1 MHKKTLSII
10 GAGKV
15 GQVLGHQFVQ
25 HQVFSLLDVCNRS
38 FDSAER
44 AVAMIGAGRAVSVG
58 NDLGNG
64 IANGIAGA
72 QLRIP
77 DVLMLTVPDDQIATT
92 CQALVDAGM
101 IHAAS
106 VVFHCSGAK
115 ASTEL
120 RAAIAAGAKVASV
133 HPVCSFAN
141 VAHLV
146 EHFSGTI
153 CSLEGDDAA
162 LAVLLSAMQS
172 IGARTVGISAG
183 NKLLYHA
190 GSVFASNYLVSLM
203 ELALQTYQAAGIPAE
218 MAMAMA
224 QPLAQQSL
232 SNVFQMGPAQ
242 ALTGPIARGDMA
254 TVVKQQLQVA
264 QWNEQA
270 GAVYQ
275 AFIAPTVDLAAK
287 KQ

>member
-1 MHKKTLSII
+1 MDKKTLSII

-25 HQVFSLLDVCNRS
+25 HQVFSILDVCNRS

-44 AVAMIGAGRAVSVG
+44 AAAMIGAGRAAGIV
-58 NDLGNG
+58 NDLGND
-64 IANGIAGA
+64 IAGA
-72 QLRIP
+72 HLRIP
-77 DVLMLTVPDDQIATT
+77 DVLMLTVPDDQIETT
-92 CQALVDAGM
+92 CQALVDAGI

-106 VVFHCSGAK
+106 LVFHCSGAK
-115 ASTEL
+115 ASIEL
-120 RAAIAAGAKVASV
+120 RAAIAVGAKVASV

-141 VAHLV
+141 VAHLAA
-146 EHFSGTI
+146 HFSGTI
-153 CSLEGDDAA
+153 CSLEGDDAG
-162 LAVLLSAMQS
+162 LAVLLPAMQS
-172 IGARTVGISAG
+172 IGARTVEISAE

-203 ELALQTYQAAGIPAE
+203 ELALQAYQAAGIPAE

-232 SNVFQMGPAQ
+232 SNVFQMGTAQ

-254 TVVKQQLQVA
+254 TVHKQQRQVA

-275 AFIAPTVDLAAK
+275 AFIAPTVGLTAK
-287 KQ
+287 KR